1 LDVDEHFDIS
11 MLSMIQNDIVIYLG
25 QERVPLDIIKKFV
38 HVIRESSRLYYVDE
52 HEMPHRDSNSRST
65 DTHGRT
71 SDLMGTT
78 GTIVPVMKE
87 SFAYAAFKL
96 LFGLCS
102 AEKQGRKKKAVT
114 KKGRETYYC
123 CRLQGGTKTDRSGLG
138 AGVA

>member
-1 LDVDEHFDIS
+1 

-52 HEMPHRDSNSRST
+52 HEMPHRDPTHRST
-65 DTHGRT
+65 ATSNDPYGRT

-102 AEKQGRKKKAVT
+102 AEKQGN
-114 KKGRETYYC
+114 KGGKSQR
-123 CRLQGGTKTDRSGLG
+123 GDVG
-138 AGVA
+138 